1 MQDKDVIIS
10 EKILRYCK
18 QISET
23 HKEFNNDKNLFLDT
37 ESSLGTKLSGKN
49 LIKWNV

>member
-23 HKEFNNDKNLFLDT
+23 HKEFITRRN
-37 ESSLGTKLSGKN
+37 
-49 LIKWNV
+49 